1 LKPLI
6 LHMRACNF
14 FGGPERQVLGHIR
27 HSGNFRHCVLSFIEN
42 GRTDELAAECR
53 RQGIANETLEGR
65 SAYELSALGRLRGVF
80 KRLKPAV
87 LCSHGY
93 RPTLLALAAKAGLDL
108 PLIVF
113 SRGHTGENQR
123 VSLFENLE
131 MKALRFADAVVAVS
145 GGYAEHL
152 KRCGVKADSIHVV
165 QNAIEDE
172 SMATH
177 FAGFEGKRNELGF
190 GRDDFLIATAGRLS
204 PEKAQGDLITA
215 FAEVQP
221 KYPEAHLLL
230 AGDGPSRG
238 ELEAQVEQLAVKNVH
253 FLGFRKDMDAVMCAI
268 DLFVLPSRTEGLPNV
283 ALEAFA
289 AKKPVVASAVG
300 GVPEVVE
307 EGVSGCLVPPA
318 RPDLLADAILKM
330 LSDWERM
337 QAMGRA
343 GYERVKKD
351 FTFEAQ
357 TEKLEGI
364 YRKVIANR
372 LEVRRLRR
380 QSAA

>member
-1 LKPLI
+1 VRHRP
-6 LHMRACNF
+6 
-14 FGGPERQVLGHIR
+14 IR
-27 HSGNFRHCVLSFIEN
+27 
-42 GRTDELAAECR
+42 
-53 RQGIANETLEGR
+53 
-65 SAYELSALGRLRGVF
+65 
-80 KRLKPAV
+80 PA
-87 LCSHGY
+87 
-93 RPTLLALAAKAGLDL
+93 
-108 PLIVF
+108 
-113 SRGHTGENQR
+113 
-123 VSLFENLE
+123 
-131 MKALRFADAVVAVS
+131 FAD
-145 GGYAEHL
+145 
-152 KRCGVKADSIHVV
+152 
-165 QNAIEDE
+165 
-172 SMATH
+172 
-177 FAGFEGKRNELGF
+177 
-190 GRDDFLIATAGRLS
+190 
-204 PEKAQGDLITA
+204 
-215 FAEVQP
+215 
-221 KYPEAHLLL
+221 
-230 AGDGPSRG
+230 RG
-238 ELEAQVEQLAVKNVH
+238 A
-253 FLGFRKDMDAVMCAI
+253 
-268 DLFVLPSRTEGLPNV
+268 PNV

>member
-1 LKPLI
+1 
-6 LHMRACNF
+6 
-14 FGGPERQVLGHIR
+14 
-27 HSGNFRHCVLSFIEN
+27 
-42 GRTDELAAECR
+42 
-53 RQGIANETLEGR
+53 
-65 SAYELSALGRLRGVF
+65 
-80 KRLKPAV
+80 
-87 LCSHGY
+87 
-93 RPTLLALAAKAGLDL
+93 
-108 PLIVF
+108 
-113 SRGHTGENQR
+113 

-165 QNAIEDE
+165 QNAIEAE
-172 SMATH
+172 SMARH

-221 KYPEAHLLL
+221 KYPETHLLL
-230 AGDGPSRG
+230 AGNGPSRG

-300 GVPEVVE
+300 GVSEVVE
-307 EGVSGCLVPPA
+307 EGVSGCLVPPG
-318 RPDLLADAILKM
+318 RPDLLADAIAKM
-330 LSDWERM
+330 LSDPERM

-343 GYERVKKD
+343 GCERVRKD

-364 YRKVIANR
+364 YRKVIGGRATR
-372 LEVRRLRR
+372 AGGWEARRRKKIR
-380 QSAA
+380 QD